1 MLCLCMAACS
11 KSAIEESSIP
21 VADTPTLYAEIADES
36 ASRTYLE
43 QAKYMRWHA
52 DDEISAFLGN
62 TLNQRYGFDGKTGA
76 NSGTFSQ
83 VSYQLG
89 TGNPIEEIRAF
100 YPYAASTSF
109 DDISGKVNYIFP
121 KLQKYGEGD
130 TYGQGANPM
139 VATSSSTSD
148 TFLYFRNICG
158 FLKLQLYGDDV
169 TVKAILVKGNQAEKL
184 SGASVITAEYN
195 TDPSVAMA
203 DEATE
208 GVVLDCGEGVVLSE
222 DANNPTLFWIAIP
235 PTTFEG
241 GFTITIKGDNGK
253 GHIQSTTKQRV
264 ITRNEYLQM
273 PAFAVVCN
281 QEINEEDFQE
291 NAQTEEQVV
300 IPNNQ
305 IWYSTKN
312 GMAYD
317 ITKGGEVDPKT
328 LFGANLLSNIYYP
341 EGYGVITF
349 DGDVTKVASGAFR
362 ENKMLTDIK
371 LSNSVTAIGD
381 AAFLACLS
389 LKSVTLGNQ
398 LRSIGAEAFYGAT
411 SLTSIVLPEG
421 LETIG
426 DAAFSDCSALTEVT
440 LPNSVTTLGSG
451 AFVSCSSLNSVTI
464 SEQLET
470 LASTTFADCRSLTSV
485 TIPAGVKTIEDHVFW
500 GCTSLSTIYCNA
512 TTPPTLKDAT
522 AFENN
527 AEGRR
532 IYVPSFSVDAYQAQW
547 SDYASSIFSPL
558 PNNEIHYTATEKITP
573 NYITKFGATYLP
585 EQSTYNSET
594 KEGVLKF
601 ESDVIKIGTETF
613 SDCTSLT
620 SMSIPNSVQ
629 MIDRGAFKGCSSLT
643 SVSIP
648 NSVKTISTEAFAG
661 CTSLTSVTIP
671 DSVTTIGVKAFYGCS
686 WLTSATIGN
695 GVTTIW
701 DSAFNG
707 CSSLAS
713 VTIGNGVTEI
723 GASAFRDCTSLG
735 SITIPDGVTTI
746 GYQAFYRCA
755 SLTSI
760 TIPDSVTEIGS
771 SAFRDC
777 TSLGSITIPD
787 GVTTIGDGAFR
798 DCTSLSSITIPN
810 SVTEIGT
817 SAFGYCS
824 SLGSITIP
832 DGVTTIGYQAFYR
845 CASLTSITIPDSVT
859 EIGSS
864 AFRDCTSLAS
874 ITIPNSVTTIG
885 DNAFTGCTSLKEFKG
900 EGASSD
906 GRCLIIDGTLHTFI
920 PDESTSYTIPD
931 GVTKIG
937 RFAFEDCTSLTSI
950 TIPESV
956 TMIGYCAFLDCTS
969 LASIT
974 IPDSV
979 TEIRASAFSG
989 CASLGSITIPDG
1001 VTTIGEE
1008 AFHSCTS
1015 LTSAAIGNSVTT
1027 IGYNAFA
1034 GCTSLK
1040 EFKGKGAS
1048 SGGKCLII
1056 DGTLHKYIP
1065 NESTSYT
1072 IPDGVT
1078 EIGASAFEDCSS
1090 LGSITVP
1097 NSVTKIGSEAFA
1109 GCSSL
1114 TSITMPESV
1123 TLFGSAF
1130 TGCSS
1135 LVSITIPN
1143 GVSDIVPYTFQNCS
1157 SLTSVTIPNSVTMI
1171 AKYAFEGCSSLPEV
1185 TIPENVTSIAQD
1197 AFRGCS
1203 SLKTVYCK
1211 PLVPPRAYSRIF
1223 DQCTSLE
1230 TIDVPDE
1237 AIEEY
1242 KVATTWAIYA
1252 TYIK

>member
-11 KSAIEESSIP
+11 KSAIEETSIP

-121 KLQKYGEGD
+121 KLQPYGEGD

-253 GHIQSTTKQRV
+253 GHIQSTTKQRI

-281 QEINEEDFQE
+281 KEINEEDFQE
-291 NAQTEEQVV
+291 NAQTEQQVV

-371 LSNSVTAIGD
+371 FSNSVTAIGD
-381 AAFLACLS
+381 EAFLGCLS

-398 LRSIGAEAFYGAT
+398 LKSIGDEAFYGAT

-440 LPNSVTTLGSG
+440 LPNSMTTLGSG

-485 TIPAGVKTIEDHVFW
+485 TIPAGVKSIEDHVFW

-532 IYVPSFSVDAYQAQW
+532 IYVPIFSVDAYQAQW

-558 PNNEIHYTATEKITP
+558 PNNEIHYIATEKITP
-573 NYITKFGATYLP
+573 NYITNFGATYLP

-613 SDCTSLT
+613 RDCSSLT
-620 SMSIPNSVQ
+620 SMSIPYSVQ
-629 MIDRGAFKGCSSLT
+629 MIE
-643 SVSIP
+643 VH
-648 NSVKTISTEAFAG
+648 
-661 CTSLTSVTIP
+661 
-671 DSVTTIGVKAFYGCS
+671 
-686 WLTSATIGN
+686 
-695 GVTTIW
+695 
-701 DSAFNG
+701 
-707 CSSLAS
+707 
-713 VTIGNGVTEI
+713 
-723 GASAFRDCTSLG
+723 AFRN
-735 SITIPDGVTTI
+735 
-746 GYQAFYRCA
+746 
-755 SLTSI
+755 
-760 TIPDSVTEIGS
+760 
-771 SAFRDC
+771 C

-787 GVTTIGDGAFR
+787 GVTTIGDGAFYG
-798 DCTSLSSITIPN
+798 CASLSSITI
-810 SVTEIGT
+810 S
-817 SAFGYCS
+817 
-824 SLGSITIP
+824 
-832 DGVTTIGYQAFYR
+832 
-845 CASLTSITIPDSVT
+845 
-859 EIGSS
+859 
-864 AFRDCTSLAS
+864 
-874 ITIPNSVTTIG
+874 NSVTTIG
-885 DNAFTGCTSLKEFKG
+885 YNAFKGCTSLKEFKG

-937 RFAFEDCTSLTSI
+937 KLAFYGCTSLTSI

-956 TMIGYCAFLDCTS
+956 TTIGD
-969 LASIT
+969 
-974 IPDSV
+974 
-979 TEIRASAFSG
+979 SAFSG
-989 CASLGSITIPDG
+989 CASLSSITIPDG
-1001 VTTIGEE
+1001 VTEIGIN
-1008 AFHSCTS
+1008 AFRDCSS
-1015 LTSAAIGNSVTT
+1015 LASVTIGNSVTT
-1027 IGYNAFA
+1027 IGYTAFS

-1048 SGGKCLII
+1048 SDGKCLII
-1056 DGTLHKYIP
+1056 DGTLHKYIS

-1078 EIGASAFEDCSS
+1078 EIGSGAFEH
-1090 LGSITVP
+1090 
-1097 NSVTKIGSEAFA
+1097 
-1109 GCSSL
+1109 
-1114 TSITMPESV
+1114 
-1123 TLFGSAF
+1123 
-1130 TGCSS
+1130 CSS

-1143 GVSDIVPYTFQNCS
+1143 SVTKIGGGVFEGCSSLTSIIMPESVTLFGGGFSGCSSLTSITIPNGVSDIAPYTFQNCS

>member
-1 MLCLCMAACS
+1 MKRLWLCAMLLAVLAACS
-11 KSAIEESSIP
+11 KSAIEETSIP
-21 VADTPTLYAEIADES
+21 VVDTPTLYAEIADES

-109 DDISGKVNYIFP
+109 DDIAGKVNYIFP
-121 KLQKYGEGD
+121 KLQQYGEGD

-184 SGASVITAEYN
+184 SGAAVITAEYN

-203 DEATE
+203 DEATA

-253 GHIQSTTKQRV
+253 GHIQSTTKQRI

-281 QEINEEDFQE
+281 KEINEEDFQE
-291 NAQTEEQVV
+291 NAQTEQQVV

-371 LSNSVTAIGD
+371 FSNSVTAIGD
-381 AAFLACLS
+381 EAFLGCLS

-398 LRSIGAEAFYGAT
+398 LKSIGDEAFYGAT

-440 LPNSVTTLGSG
+440 LPNSMTTLGSG

-485 TIPAGVKTIEDHVFW
+485 TIPAGVKSIEDHVFW

-532 IYVPSFSVDAYQAQW
+532 IYVPIFSVDAYQAQW

-558 PNNEIHYTATEKITP
+558 PNNEIHYIATEKITP
-573 NYITKFGATYLP
+573 NYITNFGATYLP

-613 SDCTSLT
+613 RD
-620 SMSIPNSVQ
+620 
-629 MIDRGAFKGCSSLT
+629 CSSLT

-648 NSVKTISTEAFAG
+648 NSVKTISTEAF
-661 CTSLTSVTIP
+661 
-671 DSVTTIGVKAFYGCS
+671 
-686 WLTSATIGN
+686 
-695 GVTTIW
+695 
-701 DSAFNG
+701 
-707 CSSLAS
+707 
-713 VTIGNGVTEI
+713 
-723 GASAFRDCTSLG
+723 RDCTSLA
-735 SITIPDGVTTI
+735 SITIPNSVTKI
-746 GYQAFYRCA
+746 GYEAFYRCA

-760 TIPDSVTEIGS
+760 TIPDSVTEIGT

-787 GVTTIGDGAFR
+787 GVTTIGDGAF
-798 DCTSLSSITIPN
+798 
-810 SVTEIGT
+810 
-817 SAFGYCS
+817 
-824 SLGSITIP
+824 
-832 DGVTTIGYQAFYR
+832 
-845 CASLTSITIPDSVT
+845 
-859 EIGSS
+859 
-864 AFRDCTSLAS
+864 
-874 ITIPNSVTTIG
+874 
-885 DNAFTGCTSLKEFKG
+885 
-900 EGASSD
+900 
-906 GRCLIIDGTLHTFI
+906 
-920 PDESTSYTIPD
+920 
-931 GVTKIG
+931 
-937 RFAFEDCTSLTSI
+937 
-950 TIPESV
+950 
-956 TMIGYCAFLDCTS
+956 LDCTS

-974 IPDSV
+974 IPESV
-979 TEIRASAFSG
+979 TTIGGNAFSG
-989 CASLGSITIPDG
+989 CASLSSIIIPDG
-1001 VTTIGEE
+1001 VTEIGIN
-1008 AFHSCTS
+1008 AFNDCSS
-1015 LTSAAIGNSVTT
+1015 LASVTIGNSVTT
-1027 IGYNAFA
+1027 IGYNAFR

-1048 SGGKCLII
+1048 SDGKCLII

-1078 EIGASAFEDCSS
+1078 EIGSGAFLDCTS
-1090 LGSITVP
+1090 LVSITIP
-1097 NSVTKIGSEAFA
+1097 NSVTKIGSDAFA

-1143 GVSDIVPYTFQNCS
+1143 GVSNIVPYTFQNCS

-1242 KVATTWAIYA
+1242 KVATTWANYA

>member
-1 MLCLCMAACS
+1 MLLAVLAACS
-11 KSAIEESSIP
+11 KSAIEETSIP
-21 VADTPTLYAEIADES
+21 VVDTPTLYAEIADES

-109 DDISGKVNYIFP
+109 DDIAGKVNYIFP
-121 KLQKYGEGD
+121 KLQQYGEGD

-184 SGASVITAEYN
+184 SGAAVITAEYN

-203 DEATE
+203 DEATA

-253 GHIQSTTKQRV
+253 GHIQSTTKQRI

-281 QEINEEDFQE
+281 KEINEEDFQE
-291 NAQTEEQVV
+291 NAQTEQQVV

-371 LSNSVTAIGD
+371 FSNSVTAIGD
-381 AAFLACLS
+381 EAFLGCLS

-398 LRSIGAEAFYGAT
+398 LKSIGDEAFYGAT

-440 LPNSVTTLGSG
+440 LPNSMTTLGSG

-485 TIPAGVKTIEDHVFW
+485 TIPAGVKSIEDHVFW

-532 IYVPSFSVDAYQAQW
+532 IYVPIFSVDAYQAQW

-558 PNNEIHYTATEKITP
+558 PNNEIHYIATEKITP
-573 NYITKFGATYLP
+573 NYITNFGATYLP

-613 SDCTSLT
+613 RD
-620 SMSIPNSVQ
+620 
-629 MIDRGAFKGCSSLT
+629 CSSLT

-648 NSVKTISTEAFAG
+648 NSVKTISTEAF
-661 CTSLTSVTIP
+661 
-671 DSVTTIGVKAFYGCS
+671 
-686 WLTSATIGN
+686 
-695 GVTTIW
+695 
-701 DSAFNG
+701 
-707 CSSLAS
+707 
-713 VTIGNGVTEI
+713 
-723 GASAFRDCTSLG
+723 RDC
-735 SITIPDGVTTI
+735 I
-746 GYQAFYRCA
+746 
-755 SLTSI
+755 
-760 TIPDSVTEIGS
+760 
-771 SAFRDC
+771 
-777 TSLGSITIPD
+777 
-787 GVTTIGDGAFR
+787 
-798 DCTSLSSITIPN
+798 
-810 SVTEIGT
+810 
-817 SAFGYCS
+817 
-824 SLGSITIP
+824 
-832 DGVTTIGYQAFYR
+832 
-845 CASLTSITIPDSVT
+845 
-859 EIGSS
+859 
-864 AFRDCTSLAS
+864 
-874 ITIPNSVTTIG
+874 
-885 DNAFTGCTSLKEFKG
+885 
-900 EGASSD
+900 
-906 GRCLIIDGTLHTFI
+906 
-920 PDESTSYTIPD
+920 
-931 GVTKIG
+931 
-937 RFAFEDCTSLTSI
+937 
-950 TIPESV
+950 
-956 TMIGYCAFLDCTS
+956 
-969 LASIT
+969 
-974 IPDSV
+974 
-979 TEIRASAFSG
+979 
-989 CASLGSITIPDG
+989 
-1001 VTTIGEE
+1001 
-1008 AFHSCTS
+1008 
-1015 LTSAAIGNSVTT
+1015 
-1027 IGYNAFA
+1027 
-1034 GCTSLK
+1034 
-1040 EFKGKGAS
+1040 
-1048 SGGKCLII
+1048 
-1056 DGTLHKYIP
+1056 
-1065 NESTSYT
+1065 
-1072 IPDGVT
+1072 
-1078 EIGASAFEDCSS
+1078 
-1090 LGSITVP
+1090 
-1097 NSVTKIGSEAFA
+1097 
-1109 GCSSL
+1109 
-1114 TSITMPESV
+1114 
-1123 TLFGSAF
+1123 
-1130 TGCSS
+1130 
-1135 LVSITIPN
+1135 
-1143 GVSDIVPYTFQNCS
+1143 
-1157 SLTSVTIPNSVTMI
+1157 
-1171 AKYAFEGCSSLPEV
+1171 
-1185 TIPENVTSIAQD
+1185 
-1197 AFRGCS
+1197 
-1203 SLKTVYCK
+1203 
-1211 PLVPPRAYSRIF
+1211 
-1223 DQCTSLE
+1223 
-1230 TIDVPDE
+1230 
-1237 AIEEY
+1237 
-1242 KVATTWAIYA
+1242 
-1252 TYIK
+1252 